1 MPKMKTH
8 SGAKKRFEI
17 TRTGK
22 IRRRQAFLNHIL
34 EKKSA
39 ATVAM
44 TTKSKADGWKV
55 PERDALEGASD
66 HGVSEALYLRDPDDN
81 GVELYWDRPKE
92 EWPVDGDGKLQ
103 MVTEALDLQGLL
115 SEIENRQSTIDQ

>member
-34 EKKSA
+34 DKKSA
-39 ATVAM
+39 DRKRRLGKMTVV
-44 TTKSKADGWKV
+44 SDADAKNV
-55 PERDALEGASD
+55 RKML
-66 HGVSEALYLRDPDDN
+66 
-81 GVELYWDRPKE
+81 
-92 EWPVDGDGKLQ
+92 GK
-103 MVTEALDLQGLL
+103 
-115 SEIENRQSTIDQ
+115 